1 MNKIETEI
9 YDINIKINTYIDV
22 QIYKSKNDMYMIYI
36 IIFNN
41 I

>member
-9 YDINIKINTYIDV
+9 YDTNIKINTYIDV

-36 IIFNN
+36 IILNN
-41 I
+41 T

>member
-22 QIYKSKNDMYMIYI
+22 QIYKSKNDIHNVYDIH
-36 IIFNN
+36 NN